1 MAEEV
6 VGSIST
12 KEHKFTRKQLAE
24 SKIFRDYKDLI
35 YALTGEGEELEIGEM
50 KKRIANELKRKVK

>member
-1 MAEEV
+1 MAEE
-6 VGSIST
+6 
-12 KEHKFTRKQLAE
+12 KEQKFTRKQLAE
-24 SKIFRDYKDLI
+24 SKTFRDHKDLI